1 MDRIVEQTHT
11 SDAIVGCTAELGEHL
26 FDFGGKDEY
35 YEVFSNALRHGI
47 EHIMGADAP
56 PRAKVAWLD
65 GWQIF

>member
-1 MDRIVEQTHT
+1 LDRIVEQTHT

-35 YEVFSNALRHGI
+35 YEVFSNALRHRI

-56 PRAKVAWLD
+56 PHVKGAWPD
-65 GWQIF
+65 GWQMF